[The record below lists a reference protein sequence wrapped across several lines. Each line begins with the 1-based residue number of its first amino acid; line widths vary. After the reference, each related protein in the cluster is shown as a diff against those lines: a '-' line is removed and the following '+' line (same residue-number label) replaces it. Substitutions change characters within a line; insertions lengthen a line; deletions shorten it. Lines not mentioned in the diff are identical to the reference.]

1 MSTSKKYVTISLLLA
16 YILWAG
22 VFIYRSSFIAIDG
35 NRYYPLS
42 DDAMISMRYA
52 WNLSHGH
59 GLVWNPGEYVEGY
72 TNLLMVM
79 VMSVATALFDKI
91 PAVLA
96 IQIFGVGIVIGI
108 GFLSSAIM
116 CTMRGGADRDMLELL
131 TLVCVLFYFPLSY
144 WSLLGMETGL
154 LTLLFLTAVLSAIKW
169 RAEKKNF
176 HLLSA
181 LVFAGLAFLTR
192 QDAIVPS
199 ALLFA
204 YMFIDFDLLWK
215 RKYFLSPQT
224 WTIFIYFLF
233 VAGLTLFR
241 HQYYGEWLPNTYTLK
256 VSGVPL
262 SARLYGG
269 AVFIIPFI
277 VQSAVALVF
286 SCLAM
291 LREPSREKTLL
302 FFILISLMIYQVWV
316 GGDAWPMW
324 RMLAPGMPLVI
335 ILTLWEIWDLSKLVF
350 SNQGHK
356 SLIKVSVYVISLVC
370 ALMVSVNAAFW
381 KDISF
386 TIPPLTLFEA
396 ARDHVNSAIAINNLT
411 TENASV
417 GVIWAGSVPY
427 YTERRGVDFLGKSD
441 KYIARLAPDLSGDI
455 SWGGMVNVPG
465 HIKYDLYY
473 SINKLKPTYIEE
485 YRWGKQNL
493 SFKVSEDY
501 VKANYQDVAGN
512 VIILLRKSSPDVLWD
527 KVQVQP

>member
-1 MSTSKKYVTISLLLA
+1 MSTSKKYVTFSLALV

-22 VFIYRSSFIAIDG
+22 AFIYRSSFIAIDG
-35 NRYYPLS
+35 NRYYPLG

-52 WNLSHGH
+52 WNFSHGH

-72 TNLLMVM
+72 TNLLMVL
-79 VMSVATALFDKI
+79 VMSVATALLDKGS
-91 PAVLA
+91 AVLA
-96 IQIFGVGIVIGI
+96 IQIFGVGIVIGV

-116 CTMRGGADRDMLELL
+116 RILRGGADKDMLELL
-131 TLVCVLFYFPLSY
+131 TLACVLFYFPLSY

-154 LTLLFLTAVLSAIKW
+154 LTFLLLAAVLSAFKW

-176 HLLSA
+176 YLLST
-181 LVFAGLAFLTR
+181 FISAGLAFLTR

-199 ALLFA
+199 ALLFVFL
-204 YMFIDFDLLWK
+204 FIDFDLLRK
-215 RKYFLSPQT
+215 RKYFLSSQT
-224 WTIFIYFLF
+224 WMILIYFLF
-233 VAGLTLFR
+233 VVGLTLFR
-241 HQYYGEWLPNTYTLK
+241 YLYYGEWLPNTYTLK
-256 VSGVPL
+256 VGGVPL

-269 AVFIIPFI
+269 MVFIIPFI
-277 VQSAVALVF
+277 VQSTVLLVF

-291 LREPSREKTLL
+291 LREPSREKALL
-302 FFILISLMIYQVWV
+302 FFILISLMAYQVWV
-316 GGDAWPMW
+316 GGDAWPLW

-335 ILTLWEIWDLSKLVF
+335 ILALWEIWELSMFVF
-350 SNQGHK
+350 SNPGHK
-356 SLIKVSVYVISLVC
+356 SLIKDSVYVISLVG

-386 TIPPLTLFEA
+386 TTPPITLFGA

-417 GVIWAGSVPY
+417 GVIWAGAVPY
-427 YTERRGVDFLGKSD
+427 YTDRRGVDFLGKSD
-441 KYIARLAPDLSGDI
+441 KYIARLAPDLTGDI
-455 SWGGMVNVPG
+455 GWNGIINVPG

-512 VIILLRKSSPDVLWD
+512 VIILLRRSSPDVLWD
-527 KVQVQP
+527 KVHVEP